1 MPQTAKET
9 KGVSNR
15 HTPKPKMPTEKP
27 KKTKSKTNA
36 MINAELLKRAQ
47 SLLES
52 YNNWNGDDYDATAA
66 LLDDMGTF
74 MNDLISSETSVS
86 NKTRTYYQPMLH
98 SKHDSDK
105 DNWWLPDEL
114 ASFKAF
120 ATEED
125 AKQFVAEMGYSNYDI
140 RIDEYH
146 DDDIEGVTILD
157 GYGNVI
163 ETNEE
168 E

>member
-1 MPQTAKET
+1 MNKDLLRRAK
-9 KGVSNR
+9 
-15 HTPKPKMPTEKP
+15 
-27 KKTKSKTNA
+27 A
-36 MINAELLKRAQ
+36 
-47 SLLES
+47 LLED

-66 LLDDMGTF
+66 LMDDMGTF
-74 MNDLISSETSVS
+74 VRDLVETEVK
-86 NKTRTYYQPMLH
+86 NKTKTYFQPMLR
-98 SKHDSDK
+98 SKYDTGPE
-105 DNWWLPDEL
+105 NWFLPDEL

-120 ATEED
+120 ASKED
-125 AKQFVAEMGYSNYDI
+125 AEQFVAEMGYSNYELKVE
-140 RIDEYH
+140 EYH